1 MTMTTTLTIS
11 SKANQATTLP
21 VLLVASWVNESSP
34 KEAIIVKF
42 EEVEVLGSSD
52 SAVELIVGDG
62 SPIHGSSNCLE
73 KLAQEYP
80 FLQEKHDAHV
90 SSASCSIKHLYL

>member
-1 MTMTTTLTIS
+1 MTTTLAIA

-21 VLLVASWVNESSP
+21 VLLVASLVNESNS
-34 KEAIIVKF
+34 KAAIILKF

-52 SAVELIVGDG
+52 SAVNLVIGDG

-73 KLAQEYP
+73 TLIQEYP
-80 FLQEKHDAHV
+80 FLSGKHDAHV
-90 SSASCSIKHLYL
+90 SLDSCAIKWTNL